1 MYNIIALKD
10 WEEPGDEIIVYV
22 SVYVLVISL
31 ICNGIV
37 TAAYPSNVASAISN
51 TSISVSWSTP
61 DEFYSSIIQYRLVS
75 EKW

>member
-1 MYNIIALKD
+1 MYNIALKD
-10 WEEPGDEIIVYV
+10 WEEPGDEIIVY
-22 SVYVLVISL
+22 ISL

-37 TAAYPSNVASAISN
+37 TAAYPSNVVASAISN